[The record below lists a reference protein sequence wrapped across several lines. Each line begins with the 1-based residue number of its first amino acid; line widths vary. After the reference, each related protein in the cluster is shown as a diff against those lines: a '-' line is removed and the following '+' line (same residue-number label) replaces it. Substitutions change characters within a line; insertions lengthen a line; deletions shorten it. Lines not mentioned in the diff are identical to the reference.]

1 MKKAG
6 YLLFSICIAMV
17 ICLGSVSAV
26 QAVKK
31 TLVIDLVSEPTT
43 LDPHKQWNPSSFYVY
58 RNIFDNMVT
67 RTPAG
72 EIVPQVAVSWEYQS
86 PTVVDFKIR
95 SDIKFHD
102 GSALTVDD
110 VVFSVMRIIDPAFKS
125 PQAGQFNT
133 ITKAE
138 AVDKETVRLTTKVP
152 YPVLMAQ
159 LVKLSIV
166 PKAYVTS
173 VGDEGF
179 NKTPIG
185 SGPYQFAEWKKGVK
199 VILRANSNY
208 WRGNPPFPV
217 VEFHAV
223 PEKSTRVANL
233 RTGKSDLVVSLDS
246 DIAAQLKNDS
256 RAKVLSVPTE
266 RVAYFRINTL
276 SGPTTDVRIR
286 KAIAHA
292 IDRDLIVNG
301 LKGGYSRKVNVMV
314 GDTSFGY
321 DDSFKSYDF
330 DMEKAKALLKE
341 AGLGD
346 TQVEI
351 LTAPAVFDQRVVEAI
366 QQMLRN
372 VGINAKI
379 SGMDMA
385 NFLKRMQS
393 SADDKD
399 TTSFGRWSC
408 ACQDADGILY
418 AMLNS
423 KSIWS
428 NISHPELDQALEKG
442 RSTLDPDER
451 MQYYRQAHQIVQDM
465 VPLVPLYQ
473 VGIIY
478 GGARQLQWQPTPNE
492 SLFIMDMGW
501 KE

>member
-1 MKKAG
+1 MKKTGCFIFAVCLAMGMCLAG
-6 YLLFSICIAMV
+6 AT
-17 ICLGSVSAV
+17 A
-26 QAVKK
+26 APAAKE
-31 TLVIDLVSEPTT
+31 TLVIDLVGEPTT

-72 EIVPQVAVSWEYQS
+72 EIVPQVAVSWDYQS
-86 PTVVDFKIR
+86 PTVIDFKIR
-95 SDIKFHD
+95 TDIKFHD

-138 AVDKETVRLTTKVP
+138 AVDRETVRLTTEVP
-152 YPVLMAQ
+152 YPVLLAQ

-173 VGDEGF
+173 VGDEEF
-179 NKTPIG
+179 NKNPIG
-185 SGPYQFAEWKKGVK
+185 SGPYQFVDWKKGIK
-199 VILRANSNY
+199 VILKANAGY
-208 WRGNPPFPV
+208 WRGAPPFPV

-223 PEKSTRVANL
+223 PEKSTRVADL
-233 RTGKSDLVVSLDS
+233 RTGKSDLVVSLDA
-246 DIAAQLKNDS
+246 DIAAQLKGDS
-256 RAKVLSVPTE
+256 KVKVLSVPTE

-276 SGPTTDVRIR
+276 AGPTADVRVR
-286 KAIAHA
+286 KAIAYA
-292 IDRDLIVNG
+292 IDRDLLVNA

-321 DDSFKSYDF
+321 DASFKSYDY
-330 DMEKAKALLKE
+330 DPEKAKALLKE

-346 TQVEI
+346 TRIQI

-372 VGINAKI
+372 VGINAEI

-385 NFLKRMQS
+385 AFLKRMQS
-393 SADDKD
+393 SPEDKD
-399 TTSFGRWSC
+399 PTSFGRWSC

-418 AMLNS
+418 AMLDS

-428 NISHPELDQALEKG
+428 NINNPELDEALEKG

-451 MQYYRQAHQIVQDM
+451 MQYYRQAHQIIQDM

-478 GGARQLQWQPTPNE
+478 GAARQLQWQPTPNE
-492 SLFIMDMGW
+492 SLFIMDMSW
-501 KE
+501 KD